1 VSEVAPRTAGPPPLV
16 DLPDLPH
23 AWSTPYLALW
33 DTLRVAVVV
42 VSLYLVYLLA
52 YNAFTVRRTEQRM
65 VSSAFALAVML
76 SVWTQVERIGRPL
89 SWRFPVVA
97 VMAVMGVWGALRYM
111 SDGRRI
117 RELTL
122 TRLLRPPPPPPP
134 PPAPLETGEPPD
146 ERR

>member
-134 PPAPLETGEPPD
+134 PPAPPQTGEPPD

>member
-1 VSEVAPRTAGPPPLV
+1 VSEVDPSTAGPPPLV

-134 PPAPLETGEPPD
+134 PPAPPQTGEPPD

>member
-1 VSEVAPRTAGPPPLV
+1 MSEVAPRTAGPPPLV

>member
-1 VSEVAPRTAGPPPLV
+1 MSEVAPRTAGPPPLV

-134 PPAPLETGEPPD
+134 PPAPPQTGEPPD

>member
-1 VSEVAPRTAGPPPLV
+1 MSEVAPRTAGPPPLV

-76 SVWTQVERIGRPL
+76 SVWTQVERIAKEVL
-89 SWRFPVVA
+89 TNPVIEEFT
-97 VMAVMGVWGALRYM
+97 Y
-111 SDGRRI
+111 RI
-117 RELTL
+117 E
-122 TRLLRPPPPPPP
+122 
-134 PPAPLETGEPPD
+134 E
-146 ERR
+146 